1 MYPFFPSLKP
11 KILLNSSHK
20 FIPTRIV
27 RRMIRIDREFLSN
40 INSINDTVLKMTPG
54 MIQGPIKF
62 NALMQILTSLLLDV
76 ITGTTSVDPLACL
89 NKPKQAN
96 DR

>member
-1 MYPFFPSLKP
+1 M
-11 KILLNSSHK
+11 IL
-20 FIPTRIV
+20 F
-27 RRMIRIDREFLSN
+27 E
-40 INSINDTVLKMTPG
+40 KMMPG

-76 ITGTTSVDPLACL
+76 IMGTTSVDPLACL

>member
-1 MYPFFPSLKP
+1 M
-11 KILLNSSHK
+11 
-20 FIPTRIV
+20 
-27 RRMIRIDREFLSN
+27 
-40 INSINDTVLKMTPG
+40 PG